1 LPTHLEFV
9 RRVIVDARPDVVFAY
24 VADFRLAPQW
34 RGEVLAAT
42 AEPDAPVRLGSRLHE
57 VARIAGRRVVTDSV
71 VDGYDA
77 GRHFSFAHVA
87 GPMPVAGEYL
97 VEQAPSGSRLSYTLR
112 AELHGLWRLAAPVLR
127 RTGGGTI
134 DRSLTTLAH
143 RIETRSGGVDPAQTE
158 AD

>member
-1 LPTHLEFV
+1 ML
-9 RRVIVDARPDVVFAY
+9 VDARPDAVFTY
-24 VADFRLAPQW
+24 VADFRLAPEW
-34 RGEVLAAT
+34 RGEVLEAT
-42 AEPDAPVRLGSRLHE
+42 AEPDTPVRLGSRLHE

-71 VDGYDA
+71 VDSYDP

-112 AELHGLWRLAAPVLR
+112 VELRGLWRLAAPVLR

-134 DRSLTTLAH
+134 DRSLATLAR
-143 RIETRSGGVDPAQTE
+143 RIETRSGGVDPTPTGA
-158 AD
+158 A